1 LIANSNAHSV
11 KVRILIVDDSAL
23 LRQQLR
29 RLLQQNPHWEVCG
42 ESEDGREAV
51 QKTREL
57 NPDLIVM
64 DFAMPQMNGVEA
76 AREIT
81 KSSPELPILM
91 FTMYM
96 SNQLVDEAKG
106 SGIRGAV
113 DKNEAGKVVKGIEA
127 LLRGESFFDGAGAST
142 K

>member
-1 LIANSNAHSV
+1 MIIVTSEV
-11 KVRILIVDDSAL
+11 QPMKVRILIVDDSAL
-23 LRQQLR
+23 LREQLR
-29 RLLQQNPHWEVCG
+29 RLLQQNPEWEVCG
-42 ESEDGREAV
+42 ESEDGCDAV

-57 NPDLIVM
+57 HPDLIVM

-81 KSSPELPILM
+81 RNSPTLPILM

-113 DKNEAGKVVKGIEA
+113 DKNEAGKVVKGVKA
-127 LLRGESFFDGAGAST
+127 LLRGESFFDESAA
-142 K
+142 

>member
-1 LIANSNAHSV
+1 MLLVTSEVQSMKA
-11 KVRILIVDDSAL
+11 RILIVDDSAL
-23 LRQQLR
+23 LRKQLR
-29 RLLQQNPHWEVCG
+29 RLLQRNPEWEVCG
-42 ESEDGREAV
+42 ESEDGRDAV

-81 KSSPELPILM
+81 RSAPTLPILM

-96 SNQLVDEAKG
+96 SSQLVDEAKG

-127 LLRGESFFDGAGAST
+127 LLRGESFFDEAVA
-142 K
+142 

>member
-1 LIANSNAHSV
+1 LIIVTSEV
-11 KVRILIVDDSAL
+11 QPMKVRILIVDDSAL
-23 LRQQLR
+23 LREQLR
-29 RLLQQNPHWEVCG
+29 RLLQQNPEWEVCG
-42 ESEDGREAV
+42 ESEDGCDAV

-57 NPDLIVM
+57 HPDLIVM

-81 KSSPELPILM
+81 RNSPTLPILM

-113 DKNEAGKVVKGIEA
+113 DKNEAGKVVKGVKA
-127 LLRGESFFDGAGAST
+127 LLRGESFFDESAA
-142 K
+142 

>member
-1 LIANSNAHSV
+1 VNSEIEAM
-11 KVRILIVDDSAL
+11 KTRILIVDDSAL
-23 LRQQLR
+23 LRKQLR
-29 RLLQQNPHWEVCG
+29 RLLQQNPEWEVCG
-42 ESEDGREAV
+42 ESENGRDAV
-51 QKTREL
+51 RKMREL

-81 KSSPELPILM
+81 RSHPTVPILM

-96 SNQLVDEAKG
+96 SSQLVDEAKG

-127 LLRGESFFDGAGAST
+127 LLRGESFFEEGHA
-142 K
+142 

>member
-1 LIANSNAHSV
+1 MIIVTSEV
-11 KVRILIVDDSAL
+11 QPMKVRILIVDDSAL
-23 LRQQLR
+23 LREQLR
-29 RLLQQNPHWEVCG
+29 RLLQQNPEWEVCG
-42 ESEDGREAV
+42 KSEDGCDAV

-81 KSSPELPILM
+81 RNSPTLPILM

-113 DKNEAGKVVKGIEA
+113 DKNEAGKVVKGVKA
-127 LLRGESFFDGAGAST
+127 LLRGESFFDESAA
-142 K
+142 

>member
-1 LIANSNAHSV
+1 MLHRRASSIPCLDL
-11 KVRILIVDDSAL
+11 RDSEL
-23 LRQQLR
+23 LTDRY
-29 RLLQQNPHWEVCG
+29 PEWEVCG
-42 ESEDGREAV
+42 ESEDGRDAV

-81 KSSPELPILM
+81 RSAPTLPILM

-96 SNQLVDEAKG
+96 SSQLVDEAKG

-113 DKNEAGKVVKGIEA
+113 DKN
-127 LLRGESFFDGAGAST
+127 
-142 K
+142 

>member
-1 LIANSNAHSV
+1 MNSEIEAM
-11 KVRILIVDDSAL
+11 KTRILIVDDSAL
-23 LRQQLR
+23 LRKQLR
-29 RLLQQNPHWEVCG
+29 RLLQQNPEWEVCG
-42 ESEDGREAV
+42 ESENGRDAV
-51 QKTREL
+51 RKMREL

-81 KSSPELPILM
+81 RSHPTVPILM

-96 SNQLVDEAKG
+96 SSQLVDEAKG

-113 DKNEAGKVVKGIEA
+113 DKNQAGKVVKGIEA
-127 LLRGESFFDGAGAST
+127 LLRGESFFEEGHA
-142 K
+142 

>member
-1 LIANSNAHSV
+1 MLIVTSEV
-11 KVRILIVDDSAL
+11 QPMKVRILIVDDSAL
-23 LRQQLR
+23 LREQLR
-29 RLLQQNPHWEVCG
+29 RLLQQNPEWEVCG
-42 ESEDGREAV
+42 ESEDGCDAV

-81 KSSPELPILM
+81 RNSPTLPILM

-113 DKNEAGKVVKGIEA
+113 DKNEAGKVVKGVKA
-127 LLRGESFFDGAGAST
+127 LLRGESFFDESAA
-142 K
+142 

>member
-1 LIANSNAHSV
+1 MKA
-11 KVRILIVDDSAL
+11 RILIVDDSAL
-23 LRQQLR
+23 LRKQLR
-29 RLLQQNPHWEVCG
+29 RLLQQNPEWEVCG
-42 ESEDGREAV
+42 ESEDGCDAG

-81 KSSPELPILM
+81 RNSPTLRILM

-96 SNQLVDEAKG
+96 SNQPVDGAKG
-106 SGIRGAV
+106 SGIRGDV
-113 DKNEAGKVVKGIEA
+113 DK
-127 LLRGESFFDGAGAST
+127 
-142 K
+142 